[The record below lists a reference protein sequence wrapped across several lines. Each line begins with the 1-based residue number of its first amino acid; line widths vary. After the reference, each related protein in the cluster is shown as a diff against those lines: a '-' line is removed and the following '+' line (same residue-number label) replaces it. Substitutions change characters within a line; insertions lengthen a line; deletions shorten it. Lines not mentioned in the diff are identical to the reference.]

1 MANSSERSVES
12 FTERTPRIVSA
23 SKLHRSAARRKQG
36 RFLVE
41 GFNSVDAAVR
51 AGAVE
56 EIFVTE
62 DAADRFP
69 DLLDQADIEG
79 FPISFVTDKAASSL
93 AETVTTTGLFA
104 VCPLD
109 SVDAGLGE
117 ILDRVD
123 RTPVPVIVVGVE
135 TSDPGNAGTIIRM
148 ADALGAAGVVFAGD
162 TVDPAAGK
170 TVRSS
175 AGSIFHLPVVRE
187 RDADVVLD
195 ALRERGIPTLA
206 TAMGGELALGTDPL
220 PDGPVA
226 WLLGNEAHGLPEDI
240 LAGADHRVS
249 IPIFGRAESLNL
261 ATASAMCLWESAR
274 GR

>member
-1 MANSSERSVES
+1 MANSSERPVDL
-12 FTERTPRIVSA
+12 FTERTPRVVSA
-23 SKLHRSAARRKQG
+23 SKLHRSAARRKQDK
-36 RFLVE
+36 FLIE
-41 GFNSVDAAVR
+41 GFNSVDAAVK

-56 EIFVTE
+56 EIFATE
-62 DAADRFP
+62 AAADRFP
-69 DLLDQADIEG
+69 DLLDQADFEG
-79 FPISFVTDKAASSL
+79 FPISLITDKAAASL

-104 VCPLD
+104 VCPLE
-109 SVDAGLGE
+109 SVDATLE
-117 ILDRVD
+117 ELLDRVD
-123 RTPVPVIVVGVE
+123 RAPVPVIVVGVE

-162 TVDPAAGK
+162 TVDPASGK

-175 AGSIFHLPVVRE
+175 AGSLFHLPVVRE
-187 RDADVVLD
+187 RDEVAVVE

-206 TAMGGELALGTDPL
+206 TAMGGELTLGTDPL

-226 WLLGNEAHGLPEDI
+226 WLLGNEAHGLPDEL

-249 IPIFGRAESLNL
+249 IPILGRAESLNL